1 MPDVTALG
9 ELLIDFNFEGSN
21 DDGYPVLSAHP
32 GGAIGNFLAALAKR
46 GVSTAYIAKVGDDAF
61 GHMLKKTVVDAGI
74 DATGIVIDPDW
85 FTTLAF
91 VTLDETG
98 DREFSFARKPG
109 ADTQLRYDQVP
120 LELIRNAK
128 VFHIGTLSLTGEPS
142 RSATYKAVAYAK
154 SCGCLISLD
163 PNLRPP
169 LWSGPEEA
177 KTQMCWALEQA
188 DIVKISEDE
197 VEFLFGMTPEAGA
210 AHILEKFGVRLVFV
224 TLGKNGCLFM
234 NRRASGRVANY
245 NSVRTIDT
253 CGAGDIFGGSALYGV
268 LQSGR
273 APEALE
279 EDELRRIT
287 SFACAAASLSTTK
300 HGGISS
306 VPETDD
312 VLKLMA
318 E

>member
-9 ELLIDFNFEGSN
+9 ELLIDFNSDGVN
-21 DDGYPVLSAHP
+21 DAGYPILSAHP
-32 GGAIGNFLAALAKR
+32 GGAVGNFLAALAKR
-46 GVSTAYIAKVGDDAF
+46 GVSTAYLSKVGDDAF
-61 GHMLKKTVVDAGI
+61 GHLLRRTVEDAGI
-74 DATGIVIDPDW
+74 DASGIMVDPRW

-109 ADTQLRYDQVP
+109 ADTQLQYDELP
-120 LELIRNAK
+120 LALIESAK
-128 VFHIGTLSLTGEPS
+128 VFHIGTLSLTGEPA
-142 RSATYKAVAYAK
+142 REATYKAVAHAK
-154 SCGCLISLD
+154 NCGCLISLD
-163 PNLRPP
+163 PNLRLP
-169 LWSGPEEA
+169 LWDNPEEA
-177 KTQMCWALEQA
+177 KTQMRWALHQA

-197 VEFLFGMTPEAGA
+197 VEFLFGMQPEAGA
-210 AHILEKFGVRLVFV
+210 AHLLEEYGVQLVFV
-224 TLGKNGCLFM
+224 TLGREGALFL
-234 NRRASGRVANY
+234 NRRAGGRVANY
-245 NSVRTIDT
+245 NTVKTIDT

-268 LQSGR
+268 LQSGK
-273 APEALE
+273 APGDLTE
-279 EDELRRIT
+279 EDLRRIT

-306 VPETDD
+306 VPETAD